1 MQKSEE
7 KRVKALEDL
16 KEAMAK
22 NLTAERKRIADKLAA
37 EDEKRKLE
45 QQAFENHKKAEK
57 ARIALEK
64 AQHAQELAN
73 TTA

>member
-7 KRVKALEDL
+7 KRVKALEEL

-22 NLTAERKRIADKLAA
+22 NLTATRKRIADKLAA

-45 QQAFENHKKAEK
+45 QEAFANHKKAEL
-57 ARIALEK
+57 ARLAL
-64 AQHAQELAN
+64 
-73 TTA
+73 

>member
-7 KRVKALEDL
+7 KRVKALEEL

-22 NLTAERKRIADKLAA
+22 NLTATRKRIADKLAA

-45 QQAFENHKKAEK
+45 QEAFANHKKAEL
-57 ARIALEK
+57 ASLALQK

-73 TTA
+73 TTS